1 MLLSVSFIDDT
12 LMIEESGSILAVI
25 KYRQMIG
32 CSIKGA
38 GDHRRQEATESARS
52 NQ

>member
-12 LMIEESGSILAVI
+12 LAIEESGSILAVI
-25 KYRQMIG
+25 KYRQMID

-38 GDHRRQEATESARS
+38 GDHRSQEAAEGARPD
-52 NQ
+52 Q